1 MQKKGLFIINRFILC
16 GLLLS
21 TVTKSE
27 QCNLYE
33 NKKNKEY
40 ISSIALCEQFQK
52 NSQILGKDRIIN
64 SYFYDNKHSLLK
76 KSATIIKPSLINKQ
90 NIFNQAITQCG
101 SVSLPENTA
110 QIIIKTW
117 STNLGNDYQRAI
129 INTKRNSNGFTEF
142 TIEKKY
148 RASFMKNGA
157 FIGRNPSAAHTSFRF
172 NQFIDPTIPY
182 GVIGGAI
189 TLVSFSDKYSSGLKT
204 SQINIQKHLELKNN

>member
-148 RASFMKNGA
+148 RASFMKMGLLL
-157 FIGRNPSAAHTSFRF
+157 
-172 NQFIDPTIPY
+172 D
-182 GVIGGAI
+182 VIHLLLI
-189 TLVSFSDKYSSGLKT
+189 HHFVLINLLIQQYHMELLVA
-204 SQINIQKHLELKNN
+204 Q